1 MEDVLTFIR
10 EYSQIYKIER
20 YVTLAVSI
28 ITLLVLLAFF
38 GYQIFS
44 HKDAPIEK
52 STEIINAFVG
62 LGSTGIISVSI
73 GYIFKFMDKAMEAAR
88 EFISNR
94 QNN

>member
-20 YVTLAVSI
+20 YAALAVSI

-38 GYQIFS
+38 GYQIFNS
-44 HKDAPIEK
+44 KDAPIEK

-94 QNN
+94 HKN

>member
-1 MEDVLTFIR
+1 MEDVLSFIR

-20 YVTLAVSI
+20 YVALAVSI
-28 ITLLVLLAFF
+28 ITLLVLLTFF

-73 GYIFKFMDKAMEAAR
+73 GYIFKFMDKAMDAAR